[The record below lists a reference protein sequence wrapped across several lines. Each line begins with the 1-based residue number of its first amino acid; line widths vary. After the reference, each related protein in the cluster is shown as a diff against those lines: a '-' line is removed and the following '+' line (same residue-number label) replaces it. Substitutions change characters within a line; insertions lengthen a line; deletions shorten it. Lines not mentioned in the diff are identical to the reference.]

1 MAPPQPPCEVCG
13 NRSYSLIEG
22 FFYCTQCH
30 TQNQTLRETESDQVG
45 AAIGSLIRV
54 ASQRTAGA
62 GTGDANSK
70 KKTAKFIENGFDMAK
85 IRHWTMSNTDDYPQ
99 YLFQI
104 GRRLTTFPRLV
115 VQFAAVLHR
124 DFDVPIEVK
133 KISFHL
139 VQKYFQY
146 YGIAFNDEE
155 VEEEDEANQSIF
167 RFNRS
172 IIEVRRER
180 RVKERQRV
188 ETRNVHAKVAER
200 SQQADIWNF
209 LSQTQQEFENTQAT
223 QNLELQQAFDEEEVN
238 AIIECTTKLSKRATK
253 LAARIYLEVDLVVA
267 FAFIAAQCAG
277 ANWISIW
284 DIYRWFREGRLL
296 VTPAQIRALGTA
308 PDNNNAFTSRNK
320 RERIV
325 LNGTL
330 PMSDYLQKIIYLSH
344 ILPLPPSMPI
354 TPFEQIAK
362 RFIFNLNLPLVF
374 LHRIYALIDLI
385 GTPLNNIGI
394 EFYPSVYPRDKNF
407 VDKIHSVKELGW
419 RKYFNHVF
427 KHNNSL
433 QCFISLE
440 LKVTSLIVL
449 ALKMMF
455 GLDGQREYTM
465 NPNSEEDDE
474 IIQFDVHDWLIQL
487 NLRLA
492 VWKGTPVSK
501 VVSSQYLYQKP
512 VSTRFEQRLTNV
524 DMGSIA
530 RNKLNYDRCVPV
542 RQYNSNKDKQF
553 YNIFA
558 DDISKFPTE
567 YSSNEAYYTPLRF
580 QATLNKQFRD
590 EITDT
595 NDKQN
600 IDEKKEKL
608 FFADFRDCGM
618 DYFPNDELQYEYK
631 INSCNHNCKDPE
643 SEAKWL
649 KLFPCAKSY
658 VRYPI
663 TSQMYIMRKD
673 LSQFGFTPILDYIKF
688 SHIFEDSQRY
698 FHSQFSHILDNFSYI
713 LGEEPEGIFATFL
726 LIENM
731 LLNTKNTAILKDA
744 LINGKIIRSGFR
756 YSKTVYHENLNKY
769 AYWIKGSKREG
780 SSRHFIYGRN
790 KLPSEIREIKRLQ
803 NWENLEK
810 FTGEEGF
817 PTLTVD
823 EMISQNRPEKKGNE
837 KQQCSTSETE
847 EPETEEPPET
857 EEDNVIFDIE
867 RDDSEEEEEETDK
880 ESDNE
885 MEAENSDSEMNN
897 EDVEMEDNDE
907 EKEEDGDASVKTQRM
922 ETQQKENNDDE
933 ESDSSSSNN
942 DSDSDDSSTLLDDSV
957 DKKEKKFA
965 ISSDLALTFL
975 FWKYW

>member
-1 MAPPQPPCEVCG
+1 MAPAQPPCEVCG

-30 TQNQTLRETESDQVG
+30 TQNQTLRETESDQFG
-45 AAIGSLIRV
+45 AAMGSLIRV
-54 ASQRTAGA
+54 ASQRTGGA
-62 GTGDANSK
+62 GEGKSK
-70 KKTAKFIENGFDMAK
+70 KKKTTKFMEDGFDMGK
-85 IRHWTMSNTDDYPQ
+85 IRHWTMSSTDDYPQ

-115 VQFAAVLHR
+115 VQFASVLHR
-124 DFDVPIEVK
+124 DFDVPLEVK
-133 KISFHL
+133 KISLYL

-146 YGIAFNDEE
+146 YGIAFNDQE

-172 IIEVRRER
+172 ILEVRQER
-180 RVKERQRV
+180 RTKEKQKV
-188 ETRNVHAKVAER
+188 QTRKVQEKAAEKV
-200 SQQADIWNF
+200 QQEDIWNF

-238 AIIECTTKLSKRATK
+238 AIIACTTKLSKRATK

-267 FAFIAAQCAG
+267 FAFIASQCAG

-308 PDNNNAFTSRNK
+308 PDNEKAFTFKGK
-320 RERIV
+320 RERAV

-330 PMSDYLQKIIYLSH
+330 PMSDYLRNIIYLSH

-374 LHRIYALIDLI
+374 LHRLYALVDII
-385 GTPLNNIGI
+385 GTPLNNIGV
-394 EFYPSVYPRDKNF
+394 EFYPTVYPKEPNF

-419 RKYFNHVF
+419 RKYFHHVF
-427 KHNNSL
+427 KHNNGL

-440 LKVTSLIVL
+440 LKITSLILL

-465 NPNSEEDDE
+465 TSNNEDDE
-474 IIQFDVHDWLIQL
+474 IVQFDVHDWLVQL

-512 VSTRFEQRLTNV
+512 ISTRFEHRLTNV

-530 RNKLNYDRCVPV
+530 RNRLNYDRCVPV

-553 YNIFA
+553 YDIFSN
-558 DDISKFPTE
+558 DISKFPTE
-567 YSSNEAYYTPLRF
+567 HSSNEAYYTPLRF
-580 QATLNKQFRD
+580 QATLNKEFRD
-590 EITDT
+590 EIVDSD
-595 NDKQN
+595 DKKN
-600 IDEKKEKL
+600 VDERKEKL
-608 FFADFRDCGM
+608 FFADYRDCGM
-618 DYFPNDELQYEYK
+618 DYFQNDELQYEYK
-631 INSCNHNCKDPE
+631 IHSCNHNCKDLE

-658 VRYPI
+658 VKYPI

-673 LSQFGFTPILDYIKF
+673 ISQFGFTPIMDYIKF
-688 SHIFEDSQRY
+688 SNIFEDSQLF
-698 FHSQFSHILDNFSYI
+698 FHSQFAQILDNFSYI
-713 LGEEPEGIFATFL
+713 LGEEPEGIYATFL

-731 LLNTKNTAILKDA
+731 LLNTKTTATLKDA
-744 LINGKIIRSGFR
+744 LIHGKIIRSGFK
-756 YSKTVYHENLNKY
+756 YSKTAYHENLNKY
-769 AYWIKGSKREG
+769 AYWIKGSKRDG
-780 SSRHFIYGRN
+780 DSRHFIYGRN
-790 KLPSEIREIKRLQ
+790 KLPSDIRELKGLQ
-803 NWENLEK
+803 NWETFEK

-817 PTLTVD
+817 PTLTID
-823 EMISQNRPEKKGNE
+823 EMIAKNRPEKKSNE
-837 KQQCSTSETE
+837 EEQQFSTSETEGHETE
-847 EPETEEPPET
+847 EPETEEE
-857 EEDNVIFDIE
+857 NIIFDIDRE
-867 RDDSEEEEEETDK
+867 NSDEEEEETDK
-880 ESDNE
+880 ENNDENE
-885 MEAENSDSEMNN
+885 MEVENNSDAEVN
-897 EDVEMEDNDE
+897 EDVEMDDDE
-907 EKEEDGDASVKTQRM
+907 EEQEGDASVKTQRI
-922 ETQQKENNDDE
+922 QKEKNNEDDDE
-933 ESDSSSSNN
+933 ESDSSSE
-942 DSDSDDSSTLLDDSV
+942 SDSDDSDTLLDDDDGA